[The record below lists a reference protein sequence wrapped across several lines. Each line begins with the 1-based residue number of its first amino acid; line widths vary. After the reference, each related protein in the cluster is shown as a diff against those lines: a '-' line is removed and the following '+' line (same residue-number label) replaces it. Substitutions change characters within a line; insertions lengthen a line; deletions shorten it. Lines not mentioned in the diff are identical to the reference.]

1 MSKAAVRVSVMPGQ
15 ESPTTP
21 EPPDRCGSRRPETE
35 QQVTRNA
42 EDTPPGGHKPVTEL
56 RPAGGTGSRSA
67 GGPPR
72 HELRTDE
79 LPPDLN
85 QAILEAAKQ
94 VAVILKKH
102 GHAFALAGSVAVYAH
117 GGTGN
122 LRHDADFCIR
132 PEDADAV
139 VATLEEAG
147 LPVFTPPE
155 DWLVKA
161 KCLGQDIDL
170 IFELAHRPVT
180 TELLD
185 RATELPVDSVQ
196 MPVLAPTDLVR
207 ALLAAFSEHHCDFGA
222 VLPIARQLREM
233 VDWQAVRD
241 EYGDAPM
248 PAAFLFLLERLE
260 VIAPQGEER

>member
-1 MSKAAVRVSVMPGQ
+1 MTQNAEG
-15 ESPTTP
+15 TTP
-21 EPPDRCGSRRPETE
+21 DGRT
-35 QQVTRNA
+35 
-42 EDTPPGGHKPVTEL
+42 PVTEL
-56 RPAGGTGSRSA
+56 RPAGGTGGSA
-67 GGPPR
+67 GGSSH
-72 HELRTDE
+72 HEVPSEE

-94 VAVILKKH
+94 VAAILKRH

-132 PEDADAV
+132 PEDAESV
-139 VATLEEAG
+139 VATLQGAG

-180 TELLD
+180 TELLG
-185 RATELPVDSVQ
+185 RAVELPVDSVR
-196 MPVLAPTDLVR
+196 MPVLAPTDLMR
-207 ALLAAFSEHHCDFGA
+207 ALLSAFSEHHCDFGA

-241 EYGDAPM
+241 ECGNAPM
-248 PAAFLFLLERLE
+248 PAAFLYLLERLD
-260 VIAPQGEER
+260 VIAPRGGER